1 MVNNIL
7 IPYWVLRN
15 LRNFGNSLL
24 PDYLFEL
31 GDIPTIEEML
41 QHRIHKKVKIWIS
54 TGIYEAQEPM
64 IRYKNYIA
72 EVKDNE
78 I

>member
-41 QHRIHKKVKIWIS
+41 SYRVKKEVKILIS
-54 TGIYEAQEPM
+54 KGTYEAQE
-64 IRYKNYIA
+64 KNY
-72 EVKDNE
+72 E